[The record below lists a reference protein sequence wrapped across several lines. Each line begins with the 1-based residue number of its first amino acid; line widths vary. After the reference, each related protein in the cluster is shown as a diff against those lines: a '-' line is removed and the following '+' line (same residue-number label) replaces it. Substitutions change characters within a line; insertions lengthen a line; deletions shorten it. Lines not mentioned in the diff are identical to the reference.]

1 MNFYDFLKQ
10 KYDNYKIGKGCN
22 SCPCK
27 ILRDKMFGGMRR
39 GICLEEIIYLA
50 KKYNIHDNNDNN
62 DVWLCQKCIFISLKI
77 AKKMAENFNRI

>member
-77 AKKMAENFNRI
+77 AKKNGRKF